1 MFMERHKR
9 DGSMH
14 VRAAMRQQL
23 ISRDTA
29 LALCRMVVTD
39 IRGAAECQAQEPFVV
54 EDGGDVWTI
63 RGSVRLRPDA
73 VPGDPS
79 PIKMSISKID
89 GAIVSYFD

>member
-1 MFMERHKR
+1 MERPKR
-9 DGSMH
+9 NGSMH
-14 VRAAMRQQL
+14 VRAAMRQHL

-29 LALCRMVVTD
+29 LALCRMVITD

-54 EDGGDVWTI
+54 EDGSDVWTI
-63 RGSVRLRPDA
+63 RGSIQLKPDA

-79 PIKMSISKID
+79 PIKMSISKFD